1 MTVASL
7 FVSTFSI
14 IYSAWRLQRGDFHFK
29 DLWAFNYSLG
39 ERIKQGVTFL
49 LWFCTTKISQV
60 FSVVTLALLAWIELF
75 SGDMTQK
82 GFSIN
87 VHILPF
93 LILVVAVPVNIA
105 LYLYYVQ
112 DDTTYKLAH
121 AVLSAV
127 FPSR

>member
-1 MTVASL
+1 
-7 FVSTFSI
+7 VSQI
-14 IYSAWRLQRGDFHFK
+14 
-29 DLWAFNYSLG
+29 
-39 ERIKQGVTFL
+39 
-49 LWFCTTKISQV
+49 

-75 SGDMTQK
+75 SGDMTSE

-87 VHILPF
+87 IHILPF
-93 LILVVAVPVNIA
+93 LILVLAVPVNIA

-121 AVLSAV
+121 AALSAV